1 MDTDTRLKK
10 AIAARDKLAG
20 EIQRIQGK
28 KQAAEKSLK
37 EVEEEIRGYNL
48 DPSTL
53 EETLVKLEKS
63 LEDAIT
69 DFETKVTN
77 ANKTL
82 SPYMED

>member
-28 KQAAEKSLK
+28 KQAAEISLK

-53 EETLVKLEKS
+53 EETLVKLEK
-63 LEDAIT
+63 IT
-69 DFETKVTN
+69 GSDSKFSVAVSM
-77 ANKTL
+77 ANDEQITL
-82 SPYMED
+82 Y

>member
-77 ANKTL
+77 ANETL